1 MAMQISGA
9 SLRRLPQ
16 YVSVLVRLAEEGQR
30 HVTSAELARRL
41 RLDETLVRKD
51 LAMTKFAGKPRVG
64 FGVPELLAHLRDFL
78 GAQHAKEAILV
89 GAGRLGQALVA
100 YHGFEKYN
108 LSIVALFDTNP
119 EKIGGQVEG
128 RQIYPLWQA
137 AAFARRHGI
146 RIAILTVPSDA
157 AQPVAD
163 LLADA
168 GVLAFWN
175 FSGHPL
181 NLPDPVVVLNED
193 LAESL
198 AVLSHRVG
206 KLTLVGAEE

>member
-16 YVSVLVRLAEEGQR
+16 YLSVLVRLADEGQR
-30 HVTSAELARRL
+30 NVTSAELARRL
-41 RLDETLVRKD
+41 KLDETLVRKD
-51 LAMTKFAGKPRVG
+51 LAMTKFTGKPRVG
-64 FGVPELLAHLRDFL
+64 FGVPELLAHLQHFL
-78 GAQHAKEAILV
+78 GAQHTKEAILV

-100 YHGFEKYN
+100 YHGFEKYS

-119 EKIGGQVEG
+119 AKIGQQVEG
-128 RQIYPLWQA
+128 RSIYPLWQA
-137 AAFARRHGI
+137 AAFAQRNSI
-146 RIAILTVPSDA
+146 RIAILTVPSDV

-163 LLADA
+163 MLADA

-206 KLTLVGAEE
+206 KLTLVGAGE

>member
-1 MAMQISGA
+1 
-9 SLRRLPQ
+9 
-16 YVSVLVRLAEEGQR
+16 
-30 HVTSAELARRL
+30 VTSAELARRL

-51 LAMTKFAGKPRVG
+51 LAMTKFTGKPRVG
-64 FGVPELLAHLRDFL
+64 FGVPELLGHLQQFL
-78 GAQHAKEAILV
+78 GAQHTKEAILV

-119 EKIGGQVEG
+119 AKIGQQAEG

-137 AAFARRHGI
+137 AAFAQRNSI

-163 LLADA
+163 MLADA

-206 KLTLVGAEE
+206 KLTMVGAGE